1 MSKDFRVEFR
11 TGFWWL
17 LLIIVTFLTLG
28 PLAVVFRVILLLRDA
43 CSNYYWRVFVWP
55 HSELSNKT
63 KNMLREISKLI
74 IFVVAFAMP
83 VTVARM
89 FDSPGFL
96 WLYGVSAMF
105 VLALHNHYET
115 LERIDIF
122 RDNDNDERDSSAGN

>member
-1 MSKDFRVEFR
+1 MGSTPERFLCEIFGMSFNPDKNILFQNS
-11 TGFWWL
+11 
-17 LLIIVTFLTLG
+17 LIKI
-28 PLAVVFRVILLLRDA
+28 
-43 CSNYYWRVFVWP
+43 
-55 HSELSNKT
+55 

-83 VTVARM
+83 VIVARM

-122 RDNDNDERDSSAGN
+122 RDNYKDDNDERDSSAGN